1 MGHIHKRQKKIIVC
15 NPKRSCFITIFFQL
29 QFDQATS
36 SNLELRLLEVALSK
50 MELKTDLLYRFLY
63 AHTILQ

>member
-1 MGHIHKRQKKIIVC
+1 MGHFHKRQKKIIVC

-36 SNLELRLLEVALSK
+36 SNLELSLLEVALSK
-50 MELKTDLLYRFLY
+50 MELKTDLLYRFFY

>member
-1 MGHIHKRQKKIIVC
+1 MDHFHKRQKKVIVC
-15 NPKRSCFITIFFQL
+15 NPKPSFFISTFFQL

-50 MELKTDLLYRFLY
+50 MELKSELIRVFETTH
-63 AHTILQ
+63 AK